1 MELHRSY
8 LFAPGNHSR
17 KVAKVFEAGADAVIL
32 DLEDAVATS
41 EKEATRAVV
50 VEALQHPR
58 SCRGYVRINGLD
70 TPYAF
75 GDLEAVVTGGVDGI
89 VLPMV
94 ESAADLCTADWVI
107 GALEHKAGLP
117 PGAIDLM
124 PIIETGKGLAHVREI
139 CAAGGRTRRIA
150 FGAADYTQDMG
161 MEWTPGE
168 LECQPARAEIVLASR
183 VAGLEAPVDTVWTRL
198 ADDAGLRAST
208 ETVCSM
214 GFQGKFCIHPAQ
226 IPFVHEVFTPSTD
239 EIAHAR
245 EVVAAFDEAEQ
256 QGSASI
262 QVGGIFVDYP
272 VVARARKVLA
282 IAKAAD
288 PDDAV

>member
-1 MELHRSY
+1 
-8 LFAPGNHSR
+8 
-17 KVAKVFEAGADAVIL
+17 
-32 DLEDAVATS
+32 
-41 EKEATRAVV
+41 
-50 VEALQHPR
+50 
-58 SCRGYVRINGLD
+58 
-70 TPYAF
+70 
-75 GDLEAVVTGGVDGI
+75 
-89 VLPMV
+89 
-94 ESAADLCTADWVI
+94 
-107 GALEHKAGLP
+107 
-117 PGAIDLM
+117 
-124 PIIETGKGLAHVREI
+124 
-139 CAAGGRTRRIA
+139 
-150 FGAADYTQDMG
+150 MG

-208 ETVCSM
+208 ETVRSM